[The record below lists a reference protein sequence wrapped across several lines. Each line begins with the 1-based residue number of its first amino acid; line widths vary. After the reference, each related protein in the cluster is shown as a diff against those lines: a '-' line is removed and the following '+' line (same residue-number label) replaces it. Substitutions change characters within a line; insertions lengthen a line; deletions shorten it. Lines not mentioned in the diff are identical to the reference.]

1 MASDLLNIEVCY
13 ASDEQQ
19 FLQALQ
25 VPAGTTIEQAIALSE
40 LAQRLPQLDL
50 QALQVGVYAKK
61 QTLDTLLRE
70 HDRIELYRPL
80 IADPKQARRRRK
92 ASV

>member
-1 MASDLLNIEVCY
+1 MPSDVLNIEVCY
-13 ASDEQQ
+13 ASDDLQ

-25 VPAGTTIEQAIALSE
+25 VPAGSTIEQAIALSE
-40 LAQRLPQLDL
+40 LSQRLPQLDL

-61 QTLDTLLRE
+61 KTLDTVLRE
-70 HDRIELYRPL
+70 HDRVELYRPL

-92 ASV
+92 AGV

>member
-1 MASDLLNIEVCY
+1 MANDALNIEVCY
-13 ASDEQQ
+13 ASDDVQ

-25 VPAGTTIEQAIALSE
+25 VPAGSTIAEAIAASGLQ
-40 LAQRLPQLDL
+40 QRLPQLDL
-50 QALQVGVYAKK
+50 QALQVGIYAKK
-61 QTLDTLLRE
+61 KTLDTVLRE

-80 IADPKQARRRRK
+80 IADPKHARRRRK